1 MNPHIT
7 GFGQAIWP
15 HVANRSNRGVDMP
28 TTLRNLFI
36 NVMGF
41 GVMALL
47 THDIWRSCL
56 AALITFAICCW
67 HEFEFKELNKVIE
80 EQWLCIQRL
89 SAQKADRPADASRDS
104 SSGVQSSNVK
114 EVWP

>member
-1 MNPHIT
+1 MTN
-7 GFGQAIWP
+7 FGQVIRP
-15 HVANRSNRGVDMP
+15 HVVNRGNRRMNMP
-28 TTLRNLFI
+28 TALRNLFI
-36 NVMGF
+36 NIVGC

-67 HEFEFKELNKVIE
+67 HEFEFKELNKEIE